1 LECCI
6 HLFEQQIDKI
16 HVCSLNSHMKKY
28 VLLFSFLITLQV
40 SAQTA
45 VEDITIYRDAFGVPH
60 IHGKTDRDVAYGLA
74 WAHAEDDF
82 KTMQNTFLPSKG
94 LMGLYSGKEG
104 VIMDYLVSLLR
115 CRQTAEEHYADLSE
129 EIIQVIEGY
138 VEGVNAYAKSHPE
151 QVLVKNSFP
160 FSVMDYLTGY
170 NLVIHFFSDTGDILG
185 DILNGTVET
194 VEEANIKMEQ
204 KTIGSNAFAFSRK
217 IMQNDKTVLNV
228 NTHQPL
234 EGPFSWYEAHVVSDS
249 GWNMLGG
256 LFPGA
261 PFPMI
266 GTNENLGWT
275 HTYNY
280 PDLIDVYELTVN
292 PKNKNEYW
300 YDGQWVEF
308 EKSKVRLSMKTKLGL
323 KLKVKK
329 KLIWSEFGPV
339 LKNKKGY
346 FSFQSNA
353 FENISSIDE
362 WYQMNK
368 STNWSEFKSAL
379 KMMSIPRFN
388 IMYADKE
395 DSIFY
400 MSLGKVPE
408 RSGDLRGNDI
418 MRGDTNAV
426 LSNGFLPF
434 EALPKVLNPSHGYL
448 FNTNNSPF
456 NCAHK
461 EDNLNPK
468 DYEVYRIGYKEDY
481 NNRSRRF
488 EQLISE
494 TKGKLSMDEFYNIK
508 YDIQYPDQIW
518 TPSGAAVIFE
528 VTPSE
533 YPRYEELIGL
543 IQNWNHRSDTNNIGA
558 AQWAIY
564 YRNYLSLKKMSLS
577 ERDLISLCLKKSKK
591 HLMKHFG
598 ELNIQL
604 KEYQRHSREGKELA
618 VPGLTDQIAAMSSS
632 PNKNGT
638 VKPVHGESYIMI
650 IQYGENGVEIETVL
664 PYGDSRVVSSKHYT
678 DQMEMYA
685 RQKRKKMSLSLDD
698 AKKNAVKSYH
708 PK

>member
-1 LECCI
+1 
-6 HLFEQQIDKI
+6 
-16 HVCSLNSHMKKY
+16 MKKSVILY
-28 VLLFSFLITLQV
+28 SLLFAFQI
-40 SAQTA
+40 SAQTV
-45 VEDITIYRDAFGVPH
+45 VENINIYRDSYGVPH

-94 LMGLYSGKEG
+94 LMGSYSGKEG
-104 VIMDYLVSLLR
+104 VLMDYLVSLLR
-115 CRQTAEEHYADLSE
+115 CRETAERHYNDLSE

-138 VEGVNAYAKSHPE
+138 IEGVNAYAKSHPDE
-151 QVLVKNSFP
+151 VLVKNSFP

-185 DILNGTVET
+185 EILNGTVET

-234 EGPFSWYEAHVVSDS
+234 EGPFSWYEAHVISDE

-280 PDLIDVYELTVN
+280 PDLIDVYELKVN

-300 YDGQWVEF
+300 YNGQWVSF
-308 EKSKVRLSMKTKLGL
+308 DIEKVQLKMKTKLGF

-368 STNWSEFKSAL
+368 ATNWTEFKTAL
-379 KMMSIPRFN
+379 QMMSIPRFN
-388 IMYADKE
+388 VMYADKS

-408 RSGDLRGNDI
+408 RSGDLRVNQI
-418 MRGDTNAV
+418 MPGDTNAV
-426 LSNGFLPF
+426 LSNTFLPF

-456 NCAHK
+456 NCAHE
-461 EDNLNPK
+461 EDNVNPK
-468 DYEVYRIGYKEDY
+468 DYEEYRLGYKEDY

-494 TKGKLSMDEFYNIK
+494 NEGKLSMDDFYTIK
-508 YDIQYPDQIW
+508 YDIQYPDNIW
-518 TPSGAAVIFE
+518 TPSGASVIFKE
-528 VTPSE
+528 NPSE
-533 YPRYEELIGL
+533 YPKYEELIEL
-543 IQNWNHRSDTNNIGA
+543 IQNWNHRADTSNIGA

-577 ERDLISLCLKKSKK
+577 ERDLISLCLKKTNK

-598 ELNIQL
+598 KLDIQL
-604 KEYQRHSREGKELA
+604 NVYQRHKREGKELA
-618 VPGLTDQIAAMSSS
+618 VPGLTDMIAAMSSA
-632 PNKNGT
+632 PDKKGK

-650 IQYGENGVEIETVL
+650 IQYSDNGVEIETVL
-664 PYGDSRVVSSKHYT
+664 PYGNSRVMSSRHYT
-678 DQMEMYA
+678 DQMKMYA
-685 RQKRKKMSLSLDD
+685 RQERKKMSLSLDD
-698 AKKNAVKSYH
+698 AIKSAVRSYH

>member
-1 LECCI
+1 MKNLI
-6 HLFEQQIDKI
+6 AFILFFVVIDI
-16 HVCSLNSHMKKY
+16 AA
-28 VLLFSFLITLQV
+28 QV
-40 SAQTA
+40 NP
-45 VEDITIYRDAFGVPH
+45 EHIMIYRDSYGVPH

-94 LMGLYSGKEG
+94 LMGMYSGKEG

-115 CRQTAEEHYADLSE
+115 CRETAEEHYSDLSN

-138 VEGVNAYAKSHPE
+138 VEGVNAYAKAYPD

-185 DILNGTVET
+185 EVLNGTVET

-234 EGPFSWYEAHVVSDS
+234 EGPFSWYEAHVISDQ

-292 PKNKNEYW
+292 PKNKDEYW

-308 EKSKVRLSMKTKLGL
+308 ETSKVQLRMKTKLGL

-329 KLIWSEFGPV
+329 RLIWSEFGPV

-379 KMMSIPRFN
+379 QMMSIPRFN

-408 RSGDLRGNDI
+408 RSGDLRVNQI

-468 DYEVYRIGYKEDY
+468 DYEVYRLGYKEDY

-494 TKGKLSMDEFYNIK
+494 NNGKLNMNGFYNIK
-508 YDIQYPDQIW
+508 YDIQYPEKIW
-518 TPSGAAVIFE
+518 TPSGAAAIFDLN
-528 VTPSE
+528 PSE
-533 YPRYEELIGL
+533 YPRYEELIAL
-543 IQNWNHRSDTNNIGA
+543 IQNWDHRADTTNIGS
-558 AQWAIY
+558 AQWAVY
-564 YRNYLSLKKMSLS
+564 YQNFLSLKSNKLTEDERVSLS
-577 ERDLISLCLKKSKK
+577 LKQAQK
-591 HLMKHFG
+591 HLLKYFG
-598 ELNIQL
+598 RLDIQL
-604 KEYQRHSREGKELA
+604 KDYQRHSRTGKEVA
-618 VPGLTDQIAAMSSS
+618 VPGLTDMIAAMTSVLS
-632 PNKNGT
+632 KNGT
-638 VKPVHGESYIMI
+638 AKPVHGESYIMI
-650 IQYGENGVEIETVL
+650 IQYDENGVDIETVL
-664 PYGDSRVVSSKHYT
+664 PYGNSRDISSPHYT
-678 DQMEMYA
+678 DQMKMYA
-685 RQKRKKMSLSLDD
+685 EQKRKKMSLSLDD
-698 AKKNAVKSYH
+698 AISGAVKSYH
-708 PK
+708 PR